1 MIKFFRKIRQ
11 NLLMENK
18 TSPNDSV
25 GRASKYFKYAIGEII
40 LVVIGILIALQI
52 NNWNEQR
59 KINREKVQLTKSI
72 KAELEADVDIIKA
85 YLSQTNYLDSIFK
98 SERKKLSKMSQN
110 KDSLVHFVRNDMF
123 IYMNE
128 FTGFNNNTY
137 NSAKSTGKIE
147 IIDENLKKELFDLF
161 RKQEEILTGNA
172 TYFQVVL
179 DKTNELMESYPV
191 NLSFSYINDGDLN
204 ELMWTEVN
212 KKDLALKLNL
222 WGTSRGNFFRMT
234 IRDFDDLLIKTESIL
249 KLVED
254 YD

>member
-1 MIKFFRKIRQ
+1 MIKFFRKIRRK
-11 NLLMENK
+11 LLSEGK
-18 TSPNDSV
+18 T
-25 GRASKYFKYAIGEII
+25 GKYFKYAIGEII

-59 KINREKVQLTKSI
+59 KINREKAQLTKSI

-98 SERKKLSKMSQN
+98 SERKKLSKMSSN

-191 NLSFSYINDGDLN
+191 NLSFSYINDGALN

-234 IRDFDDLLIKTESIL
+234 IRDFSDLLIKTESIL
-249 KLVED
+249 NLIENHD
-254 YD
+254 

>member
-1 MIKFFRKIRQ
+1 MIKFFRHIRY
-11 NLLMENK
+11 NLMSENK
-18 TSPNDSV
+18 T
-25 GRASKYFKYAIGEII
+25 GKYFKYAIGEII

-59 KINREKVQLTKSI
+59 KINKEKAQLTKSI
-72 KAELEADVDIIKA
+72 KAELEADVDMIKT

-98 SERKKLSKMSQN
+98 AERQKLSKMSQN
-110 KDSLVHFVRNDMF
+110 KDSLVHFVRNEMF

-137 NSAKSTGKIE
+137 NSAKSTGKLQ
-147 IIDENLKKELFDLF
+147 IIDENLKNELFDLF
-161 RKQEEILTGNA
+161 MQQEEILTTNA

-179 DKTNELMESYPV
+179 DKTNDLMENYPV
-191 NLSFSYINDGDLN
+191 SLSFSYINEGDLN
-204 ELMWTEVN
+204 ELMWTDVN

-222 WGTSRGNFFRMT
+222 WGTSRGNFIRMT
-234 IRDFDDLLIKTESIL
+234 NSGFSDLLTKTESIL
-249 KLVED
+249 KLMED